1 MNLMN
6 TTVPAKRPKQ
16 PVSNAVFYSVHVVL
30 MVLFFGVG
38 KLLTV
43 YEKTAPSLGEFFY
56 PATVVIGF
64 FVEIV
69 VLAGS
74 FFIEQKPP
82 SYLKENPRP
91 KTSGIVLIIVLLC
104 LAVGLAAAGIIVSIF
119 WHPDM
124 ASHAAF
130 TYLLGCVPAVA
141 AAYILRYLP
150 HKLPQKE
157 AES

>member
-16 PVSNAVFYSVHVVL
+16 PMNNVSYYSSKIVL
-30 MVLFFGVG
+30 LIVFFGVG

-69 VLAGS
+69 VLAGL
-74 FFIEQKPP
+74 FFIEQNP

-124 ASHAAF
+124 ASYAAF
-130 TYLLGCVPAVA
+130 TYLLGCIPGGAAVC
-141 AAYILRYLP
+141 ILRYLP

>member
-6 TTVPAKRPKQ
+6 TTVPAKKPKQ

-43 YEKTAPSLGEFFY
+43 FEKTAPSLGEFFY

-69 VLAGS
+69 VLAGL
-74 FFIEQKPP
+74 FFIEQNP

-91 KTSGIVLIIVLLC
+91 KTSGIILIVALLC
-104 LAVGLAAAGIIVSIF
+104 LTLVLAAAGIIASIL
-119 WHPDM
+119 WHPAM

-130 TYLLGCVPAVA
+130 TYLLGCIPGA
-141 AAYILRYLP
+141 AAVCILRYLP

>member
-6 TTVPAKRPKQ
+6 TTVPVKKPKQ
-16 PVSNAVFYSVHVVL
+16 PMNNVSYYSSKIVL
-30 MVLFFGVG
+30 LIVFFGVG
-38 KLLTV
+38 MLLTV

-69 VLAGS
+69 VLAGL
-74 FFIEQKPP
+74 FFIEQNP

-119 WHPDM
+119 WHLDM

-130 TYLLGCVPAVA
+130 TYLLGCIPGA
-141 AAYILRYLP
+141 AAVCILRYLP

>member
-6 TTVPAKRPKQ
+6 TTVPVKKPKQ

-38 KLLTV
+38 MLLTV

-69 VLAGS
+69 VLAGL
-74 FFIEQKPP
+74 FFIEQNP

-130 TYLLGCVPAVA
+130 TYLFGVIPAVA
-141 AAYILRYLP
+141 AACILRYLP

>member
-6 TTVPAKRPKQ
+6 TTVPVKKPKQ
-16 PVSNAVFYSVHVVL
+16 PMNNVSYYSSKIVL
-30 MVLFFGVG
+30 LIVFFGVG
-38 KLLTV
+38 MLLTV

-69 VLAGS
+69 VLAGL
-74 FFIEQKPP
+74 FFIEQNP
-82 SYLKENPRP
+82 SYLKENPGP

-130 TYLLGCVPAVA
+130 TYLLGCIPGA
-141 AAYILRYLP
+141 AAVCILRYLP

>member
-6 TTVPAKRPKQ
+6 TTVPVKKSKQ
-16 PVSNAVFYSVHVVL
+16 PMNNVSYYSSKIVL
-30 MVLFFGVG
+30 LIVFFGVG

-69 VLAGS
+69 VLAGL
-74 FFIEQKPP
+74 FFIEQNP

-130 TYLLGCVPAVA
+130 TYLLGCIPGA
-141 AAYILRYLP
+141 AAACILRYLP

>member
-6 TTVPAKRPKQ
+6 TTVPVKKPKQ
-16 PVSNAVFYSVHVVL
+16 PMNNVSYYSSKIVL
-30 MVLFFGVG
+30 LIVFFGVG

-69 VLAGS
+69 VLAGL
-74 FFIEQKPP
+74 FFLEQNP

-130 TYLLGCVPAVA
+130 TYLLGCIPGA
-141 AAYILRYLP
+141 AAVCILRYLP

>member
-6 TTVPAKRPKQ
+6 TTVPVKKPKQ
-16 PVSNAVFYSVHVVL
+16 PMNNVSYYSSKIVL
-30 MVLFFGVG
+30 LIVFFGVG
-38 KLLTV
+38 MLLTV

-69 VLAGS
+69 VLAGL
-74 FFIEQKPP
+74 FFIEQNP
-82 SYLKENPRP
+82 SYLKENPRS

-130 TYLLGCVPAVA
+130 TYLLGCIPGGAAVC
-141 AAYILRYLP
+141 ILRYLP

>member
-6 TTVPAKRPKQ
+6 TTVPVKKPKQ

-38 KLLTV
+38 MLLTV

-69 VLAGS
+69 VLAGL
-74 FFIEQKPP
+74 FFIEQNP

-104 LAVGLAAAGIIVSIF
+104 LAENQQSKEFHLQSIAILHFQMYVQSLTAII
-119 WHPDM
+119 P
-124 ASHAAF
+124 
-130 TYLLGCVPAVA
+130 
-141 AAYILRYLP
+141 LP
-150 HKLPQKE
+150 GSAK
-157 AES
+157 

>member
-6 TTVPAKRPKQ
+6 TTVPVKKPKQ
-16 PVSNAVFYSVHVVL
+16 PMNNVSYYSSKIVL
-30 MVLFFGVG
+30 LIVFFGVG

-69 VLAGS
+69 VLAGL
-74 FFIEQKPP
+74 FFIEQNP

-119 WHPDM
+119 WHPAM
-124 ASHAAF
+124 VSHAAF
-130 TYLLGCVPAVA
+130 TYLLGCIPGGAAVC
-141 AAYILRYLP
+141 ILRYLP

>member
-6 TTVPAKRPKQ
+6 TTVPVKKPKQ
-16 PVSNAVFYSVHVVL
+16 PMNNVSYYSSKIVL
-30 MVLFFGVG
+30 LIVFFGVG
-38 KLLTV
+38 MLLTV

-69 VLAGS
+69 VLAGL
-74 FFIEQKPP
+74 FFIEQNP

-130 TYLLGCVPAVA
+130 TYLLGCIPGA
-141 AAYILRYLP
+141 AAACILRYLP

>member
-16 PVSNAVFYSVHVVL
+16 PMNNVSYYSSKIVL
-30 MVLFFGVG
+30 LIVFFGVG

-69 VLAGS
+69 VLAGL
-74 FFIEQKPP
+74 FFIEQNP

-91 KTSGIVLIIVLLC
+91 KTSGVVLIIVLLC

-130 TYLLGCVPAVA
+130 TYLLGCIPGA
-141 AAYILRYLP
+141 AAVCILRYLP

>member
-6 TTVPAKRPKQ
+6 TTVPVKKSKQ
-16 PVSNAVFYSVHVVL
+16 PMNNVSYYSSKIVL
-30 MVLFFGVG
+30 LIVFFGVG

-69 VLAGS
+69 VLAGL
-74 FFIEQKPP
+74 FFIEQNP
-82 SYLKENPRP
+82 SYIKENPRP

-130 TYLLGCVPAVA
+130 TYLLGCIPGA
-141 AAYILRYLP
+141 AAACILRYLP

>member
-6 TTVPAKRPKQ
+6 TTVPVKKPKQ
-16 PVSNAVFYSVHVVL
+16 PMNNVSYYSSKIVL
-30 MVLFFGVG
+30 LIVFFGVG
-38 KLLTV
+38 KLMTV

-69 VLAGS
+69 VLAGL
-74 FFIEQKPP
+74 FFIEQNP

-119 WHPDM
+119 LHPDM

>member
-6 TTVPAKRPKQ
+6 TTVPVKKPKQ
-16 PVSNAVFYSVHVVL
+16 PMNNVSYYSSKIVL
-30 MVLFFGVG
+30 LIVFFGVG
-38 KLLTV
+38 MLLTV

-69 VLAGS
+69 VLAGL
-74 FFIEQKPP
+74 FFIEQNP

-130 TYLLGCVPAVA
+130 TYLLGCIPGA
-141 AAYILRYLP
+141 AAVCILRYLP

>member
-6 TTVPAKRPKQ
+6 TTVPVKKPKQ
-16 PVSNAVFYSVHVVL
+16 PMNNFSYYSSKIVL
-30 MVLFFGVG
+30 LIVFFGVG
-38 KLLTV
+38 MLLTV

-69 VLAGS
+69 VLAGL
-74 FFIEQKPP
+74 FFIEQNP

-130 TYLLGCVPAVA
+130 TYLLGCIPGA
-141 AAYILRYLP
+141 AAACILRYLP

>member
-6 TTVPAKRPKQ
+6 TTVPVKKPKQ
-16 PVSNAVFYSVHVVL
+16 PVNNVSYYSSKIVL
-30 MVLFFGVG
+30 LIVFFGVG

-69 VLAGS
+69 VLAGL
-74 FFIEQKPP
+74 FFIEQNP

-130 TYLLGCVPAVA
+130 TYLLGCIPGA
-141 AAYILRYLP
+141 AAVCILRYLP

>member
-16 PVSNAVFYSVHVVL
+16 PMNNVSYYSSKIVL
-30 MVLFFGVG
+30 LIVFFGVG
-38 KLLTV
+38 MLLTV

-74 FFIEQKPP
+74 FFIEQNP
-82 SYLKENPRP
+82 SFLKENPRP

-130 TYLLGCVPAVA
+130 TYLLGCIPGA
-141 AAYILRYLP
+141 AAACILRYLP

>member
-6 TTVPAKRPKQ
+6 TTVPVKKPKQ
-16 PVSNAVFYSVHVVL
+16 PMNNVSYYSSKIVL
-30 MVLFFGVG
+30 LIVFFGVG

-69 VLAGS
+69 VLAGL
-74 FFIEQKPP
+74 FFIEQNP

-124 ASHAAF
+124 ASHAAV
-130 TYLLGCVPAVA
+130 TYLLGCILGA
-141 AAYILRYLP
+141 AAVCLLRYLP

>member
-6 TTVPAKRPKQ
+6 TTVPVKKPKQ
-16 PVSNAVFYSVHVVL
+16 PMNNVSYYSSKIVL
-30 MVLFFGVG
+30 LIVFFGVG

-69 VLAGS
+69 VLAGL
-74 FFIEQKPP
+74 FFIEQNP

-130 TYLLGCVPAVA
+130 TYLLGCIPGA
-141 AAYILRYLP
+141 AAACILRYLP

>member
-6 TTVPAKRPKQ
+6 TTVPTKKPKQ
-16 PVSNAVFYSVHVVL
+16 PMHNVSYYSSKIVL
-30 MVLFFGVG
+30 LIVFFGVG

-69 VLAGS
+69 VLAGL
-74 FFIEQKPP
+74 FFIEQNP

-130 TYLLGCVPAVA
+130 TYLLGCIPGA
-141 AAYILRYLP
+141 AAVCILRYLP

>member
-6 TTVPAKRPKQ
+6 TTVPAKKPKQ

-43 YEKTAPSLGEFFY
+43 YEKTATSLGEFFY

-69 VLAGS
+69 VLAGL
-74 FFIEQKPP
+74 FFIEQNP

-104 LAVGLAAAGIIVSIF
+104 LAVGLAAAVSIF

-130 TYLLGCVPAVA
+130 TYLLGCIPGA
-141 AAYILRYLP
+141 AAACILRYLP

>member
-74 FFIEQKPP
+74 FFIEQKN
-82 SYLKENPRP
+82 LKTCME
-91 KTSGIVLIIVLLC
+91 T
-104 LAVGLAAAGIIVSIF
+104 
-119 WHPDM
+119 
-124 ASHAAF
+124 
-130 TYLLGCVPAVA
+130 
-141 AAYILRYLP
+141 
-150 HKLPQKE
+150 QKIPNR
-157 AES
+157 ESNLEKEKRSWKN

>member
-6 TTVPAKRPKQ
+6 TTVPVKKPKQ
-16 PVSNAVFYSVHVVL
+16 PMNNVSYYSSKIVL
-30 MVLFFGVG
+30 LIVFFGVG

-69 VLAGS
+69 VLAGL
-74 FFIEQKPP
+74 FFIEQNP
-82 SYLKENPRP
+82 SYIKENPRP

-130 TYLLGCVPAVA
+130 TYLLGCIPGA
-141 AAYILRYLP
+141 AAACILRYLP

>member
-30 MVLFFGVG
+30 TVLFFGVG

-56 PATVVIGF
+56 PATVIIGF
-64 FVEIV
+64 IV
-69 VLAGS
+69 GIVFMTGEFL
-74 FFIEQKPP
+74 IEQNP

-91 KTSGIVLIIVLLC
+91 KTSGIVHIIVLLC

-119 WHPDM
+119 WHPAM

-130 TYLLGCVPAVA
+130 TYLLGCIPGA
-141 AAYILRYLP
+141 AAVCILRYLP

>member
-16 PVSNAVFYSVHVVL
+16 PMNNVSYYSSKIVL
-30 MVLFFGVG
+30 LIVFFGVG

-69 VLAGS
+69 VLAGL
-74 FFIEQKPP
+74 FFIEQNP

-91 KTSGIVLIIVLLC
+91 KTSGVVLIIILLC

-130 TYLLGCVPAVA
+130 TYLLGCIPGA
-141 AAYILRYLP
+141 AAVCILRYLP

>member
-6 TTVPAKRPKQ
+6 TTVPAKKPKQ
-16 PVSNAVFYSVHVVL
+16 PMNNVSYYSSKIVL
-30 MVLFFGVG
+30 LIVFFGVG

-69 VLAGS
+69 VLAGL

-91 KTSGIVLIIVLLC
+91 KTSGIILIVALLC
-104 LAVGLAAAGIIVSIF
+104 LTLVLAAAGIIASIL

-130 TYLLGCVPAVA
+130 TYLLGCVPGGAAVC
-141 AAYILRYLP
+141 ILRYLP